1 MELKTPLNGTV
12 ENLYNTI
19 YYSKYAIEFNIDK
32 SAHYVALKT
41 HEGHPIPHPTGS
53 YGMSFVSILTKIDP
67 CYKGFQLYWHYNT
80 LFGSV
85 AFYSAVVPQD
95 EGDNSRHQHTSC

>member
-41 HEGHPIPHPTGS
+41 HEGHPISHPTGELWNVFCE
-53 YGMSFVSILTKIDP
+53 YFNK
-67 CYKGFQLYWHYNT
+67 NR
-80 LFGSV
+80 SV
-85 AFYSAVVPQD
+85 L
-95 EGDNSRHQHTSC
+95 